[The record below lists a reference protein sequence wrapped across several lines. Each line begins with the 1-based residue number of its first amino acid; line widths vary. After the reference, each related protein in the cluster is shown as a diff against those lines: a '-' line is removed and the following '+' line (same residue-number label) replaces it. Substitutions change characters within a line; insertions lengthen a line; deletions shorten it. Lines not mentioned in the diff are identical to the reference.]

1 MSISD
6 SLLGE
11 LEQEAQTTRRLLER
25 VPQEH
30 LGWRPHQKAMTLGQL
45 ATHVATIPGG
55 VAAFAEPPTKQRSS
69 FSAPPSVENVH
80 ALLPLLAESVAN
92 ARAIVGRMTDA
103 DMQATWQLM
112 DGEQTIMAVPR
123 MGFLRSIMLNHW
135 YHHRGQLSTYLRHLG
150 VAVPSIY
157 GPSADENPFAVP
169 AAATATA

>member
-11 LEQEAQTTRRLLER
+11 LEQEAQITRRLLER

-30 LGWRPHQKAMTLGQL
+30 LEWRPHQKAMTLGQL
-45 ATHVATIPGG
+45 ARHVATIPGG
-55 VAAFAEPPTKQRSS
+55 VAEFARQDMKEVPS
-69 FSAPPSVENVH
+69 FPQPSVERVH
-80 ALLPLLAESVAN
+80 ELLPLLDETVAT
-92 ARAIVGRMTDA
+92 ARAVLGPMTDA
-103 DMQATWQLM
+103 DMHATWRLM
-112 DGEQTIMAVPR
+112 NGAETILAMPR
-123 MGFLRSIMLNHW
+123 MAFLRSIMLNHW

-157 GPSADENPFAVP
+157 GPSADENPFAVR